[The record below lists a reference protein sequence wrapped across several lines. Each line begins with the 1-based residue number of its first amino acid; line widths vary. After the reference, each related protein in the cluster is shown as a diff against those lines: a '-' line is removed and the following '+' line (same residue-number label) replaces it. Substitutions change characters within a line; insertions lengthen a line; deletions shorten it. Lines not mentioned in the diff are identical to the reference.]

1 MYLNL
6 LNTYY
11 LPIVLMGSLLKIQA
25 KYEYESLNFLVGNTF
40 SSRFCI
46 DFEIDLP
53 LPYNE
58 HLIKGKYRV

>member
-25 KYEYESLNFLVGNTF
+25 KYESESLNFLVGNSKYIQF
-40 SSRFCI
+40 KILYRF
-46 DFEIDLP
+46 
-53 LPYNE
+53 
-58 HLIKGKYRV
+58 